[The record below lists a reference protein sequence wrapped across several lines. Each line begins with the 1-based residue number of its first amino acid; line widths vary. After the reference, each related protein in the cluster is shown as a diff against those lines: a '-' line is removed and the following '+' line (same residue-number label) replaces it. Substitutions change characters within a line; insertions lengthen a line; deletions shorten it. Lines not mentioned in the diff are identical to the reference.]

1 MADYGLTD
9 SRRDTTKREAAV
21 VGRVFVWTRRFTCL
35 AVVLVVATS
44 CIRLDMAM
52 TVDRDGTGTVEFQ
65 VMLSEIFIEIAEAF
79 SEDDASGDICAEML
93 DESGLMTDVPVGAE
107 VREFLEGGWCGI
119 EMVLPFTDFDISEL
133 SEDGDIQLWVNE
145 QTVFFHFDVSE
156 LTADSGDEMSFEE
169 MAVMAK
175 LFDLELDEPKV
186 NFEVVLPGSP
196 VEHNA
201 DSVRGSTFS
210 WELDLMEGDKRT
222 SLHASADMSDPQ
234 SAGSGSS
241 SLLWLLL
248 IGGGCLGLA
257 GIATFAMRRQSD
269 TTTQGGDPS

>member
-1 MADYGLTD
+1 
-9 SRRDTTKREAAV
+9 
-21 VGRVFVWTRRFTCL
+21 
-35 AVVLVVATS
+35 
-44 CIRLDMAM
+44 
-52 TVDRDGTGTVEFQ
+52 
-65 VMLSEIFIEIAEAF
+65 
-79 SEDDASGDICAEML
+79 
-93 DESGLMTDVPVGAE
+93 
-107 VREFLEGGWCGI
+107 
-119 EMVLPFTDFDISEL
+119 
-133 SEDGDIQLWVNE
+133 
-145 QTVFFHFDVSE
+145 
-156 LTADSGDEMSFEE
+156 
-169 MAVMAK
+169 MAK